1 MDLED
6 MYSSQRIMILLSFP
20 SRGPVQVHLEEV
32 DLQSARTS

>member
-20 SRGPVQVHLEEV
+20 LKAPVQVHLEGV